1 MKKTATQTL
10 LAAAFAIGTAGLMAP
25 VVAQEADAPI
35 EMTDEE
41 LDAALAELLEAEL
54 DACDG
59 DEACIDSVLDEY
71 EADLGIEEGGA
82 ALEDG
87 MSVSSAA
94 EGMAAGA
101 AAPAQSA
108 TGAAEATASTA
119 AEATDAAAP
128 DDDGVLNSASEADED
143 SDGTGGSTRPR
154 PRPD

>member
-25 VVAQEADAPI
+25 AVAQEADAPV

-71 EADLGIEEGGA
+71 EADLGIEEGVA
-82 ALEDG
+82 PEDG

-108 TGAAEATASTA
+108 TGAAEAT
-119 AEATDAAAP
+119 DAAAS
-128 DDDGVLNSASEADED
+128 DDEGVLNSASEADED

-154 PRPD
+154 PHPD